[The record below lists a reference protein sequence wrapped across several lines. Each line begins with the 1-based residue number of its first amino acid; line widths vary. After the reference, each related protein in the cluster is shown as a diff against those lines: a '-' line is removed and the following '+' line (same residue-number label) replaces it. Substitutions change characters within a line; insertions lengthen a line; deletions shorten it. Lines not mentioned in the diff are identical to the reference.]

1 MSRVLAQ
8 MRSADRVWKRLL
20 FGADRTYGG
29 HYETDAIDPKRSWRN
44 RLLDQFV
51 GAGEDRRRDEK
62 TERLGGLQ
70 VDHQFECG
78 GLLGW

>member
-1 MSRVLAQ
+1 MALLRPGSDTRECLLIGVERKLSPPSRN
-8 MRSADRVWKRLL
+8 
-20 FGADRTYGG
+20 G
-29 HYETDAIDPKRSWRN
+29 AIDPKRSWRN
-44 RLLDQFV
+44 RLLDHFV